1 MGSVGQQQQP
11 TAGAASGGGNGE
23 LAVYVK
29 AGVDG
34 ERMGACPFCQRVLM
48 VLLIKS
54 QHNLLRFKVITTNP
68 AKPPPEFKAL
78 GLKHVPALIHG
89 DDGFDALDDII
100 HYLDTKF
107 PGGGLEYN
115 SSEADIAT
123 KDFFSKFCF
132 YIKAVN
138 QDPSK
143 LDQALE
149 RLNNFLEKTHITNG
163 VTNGDAHLQAD
174 EDESSSGAGLQAL
187 LIPSVRTATP
197 AVTAQRHVTLHCKD
211 LSQSLRHGNTVKG
224 KKRPLD
230 LTVSVQGSTHHTT
243 WYYSPT
249 SDSGGSVV
257 QWFSGSMVQRFSGCL
272 NLGRPEVEIN
282 YLEVVYRYIEFEEC
296 FPYIASSREPAHQ
309 HYR

>member
-1 MGSVGQQQQP
+1 MGSVGQQQQA
-11 TAGAASGGGNGE
+11 TAGAAGGGGGVNGE
-23 LAVYVK
+23 LSVYVK

-68 AKPPPEFKAL
+68 AKPPAEFKAL

-89 DDGFDALDDII
+89 DDGFDALDDIV

-115 SSEADIAT
+115 SAEADLAT

-143 LDQALE
+143 LDQALQ
-149 RLNNFLEKTHITNG
+149 RLNNFLERTHVANG
-163 VTNGDAHLQAD
+163 ISNGDANLQAD
-174 EDESSSGAGLQAL
+174 EDEGSSGAQIQYL
-187 LIPSVRTATP
+187 
-197 AVTAQRHVTLHCKD
+197 
-211 LSQSLRHGNTVKG
+211 
-224 KKRPLD
+224 
-230 LTVSVQGSTHHTT
+230 
-243 WYYSPT
+243 
-249 SDSGGSVV
+249 GGS
-257 QWFSGSMVQRFSGCL
+257 
-272 NLGRPEVEIN
+272 NLTHLDCEVLPKLQHLRVAAKALKDYDIPTNLRGFWRYLHAAYTNPVFIRTCPCDQEIILHWHDRPETPKLSHKKHSVIAKEKEK
-282 YLEVVYRYIEFEEC
+282 YSFDVPVHACVVTVVNE
-296 FPYIASSREPAHQ
+296 
-309 HYR
+309 